1 MAVSERSHVRDGD
14 VCKVTFLATNNGNA
28 TTADD
33 VIGHVTQFA
42 FNQSAG
48 TDAMSVTLNDTSTGM
63 ELFTG
68 GSVSDD
74 INAKDF
80 YNGGGGYCRG
90 PLKLTISGHAGAIS
104 TDIIVYY
111 TKL

>member
-14 VCKVTFLATNNGNA
+14 VCKVTFLATDNGNA

-33 VIGHVTQFA
+33 VIDQVTQFA

-63 ELFTG
+63 QLFTG
-68 GSVSDD
+68 GSVSAD
-74 INAKDF
+74 ISGRNF
-80 YNGGGGYCRG
+80 NNGGGGYCRG
-90 PLKLTISGHAGAIS
+90 PLKLTISGHAGSIS

>member
-1 MAVSERSHVRDGD
+1 MCG
-14 VCKVTFLATNNGNA
+14 VTFLATDNGNA
-28 TTADD
+28 TTADN
-33 VIGHVTQFA
+33 VIGHVTQLA

-74 INAKDF
+74 ISVKNF
-80 YNGGGGYCRG
+80 NNGAGSYCRG